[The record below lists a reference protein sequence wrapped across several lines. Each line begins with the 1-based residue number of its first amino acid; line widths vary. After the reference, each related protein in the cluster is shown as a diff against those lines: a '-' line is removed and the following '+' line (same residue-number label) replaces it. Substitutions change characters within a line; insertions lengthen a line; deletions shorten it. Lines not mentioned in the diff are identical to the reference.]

1 MEYKLLAADMDGTAL
16 DDNKNLG
23 ERTVNAMERA
33 IASGKTVL
41 FSTGRSISL
50 VKPYIDMVHGMRY
63 AVTASGASV
72 LDLETGEKLLYKT
85 IDPETVKYIIAQASG
100 RYVMPVMFID
110 SKSYS
115 SRWCVDSCADFGFS
129 AYEPIYREC
138 MNIVDDVFAMYME
151 NPEPVEKFN
160 LFFANDY
167 EAAEVLE
174 KLRELPVTFTC
185 VTDTSLEIN
194 ASGVSK
200 AEGLKTL
207 CARLGIEPNECIAV
221 GDSENDEPMLKLAG
235 LSAATANGTDKVKAM
250 ADIIATDCNNDPVA
264 QIIDEYLL
272 A

>member
-23 ERTVNAMERA
+23 ERTVNSMERA
-33 IASGKTVL
+33 IANGKTVL

-72 LDLETGEKLLYKT
+72 LDLKTGEKLLHRT

-110 SKSYS
+110 SKSYGT
-115 SRWCVDSCADFGFS
+115 RWCVDNCADFGFS
-129 AYEPIYREC
+129 AYEPIYRQC
-138 MNIVDDVFAMYME
+138 MNIVDDVFAMYVE

-160 LFFANDY
+160 LFFANDN

-185 VTDTSLEIN
+185 VTDSSIEIN

-200 AEGLKTL
+200 AEGLKVL
-207 CARLGIEPNECIAV
+207 CARLGIEPGECIAV
-221 GDSENDEPMLKLAG
+221 GDSENDEQMLKLCG
-235 LSAATANGTDKVKAM
+235 LSAATANATERVKTI
-250 ADIIATDCNNDPVA
+250 ADILAPDCNNDAVA

>member
-1 MEYKLLAADMDGTAL
+1 MEYKLLATDMDGTAL

-23 ERTVNAMERA
+23 ERTVMAMERA
-33 IASGKTVL
+33 IANGKTVL

-72 LDLETGEKLLYKT
+72 LDLETGEKLLHKT

-100 RYVMPVMFID
+100 RYVMPVMFIND
-110 SKSYS
+110 KSYG
-115 SRWCVDSCADFGFS
+115 SRWCVDHCADFGLDT
-129 AYEPIYREC
+129 YGPIYRRH

-151 NPEPVEKFN
+151 SPEPVEKFN

-174 KLRELPVTFTC
+174 KLRELPLTFTC
-185 VTDTSLEIN
+185 VTGSSLEIN

-207 CARLGIEPNECIAV
+207 CARLAIEPAECIAV
-221 GDSENDEPMLKLAG
+221 GDSENDEPMLKLCG
-235 LSAATANGTDKVKAM
+235 LSAATANATDKVKAM
-250 ADIIATDCNNDPVA
+250 ADVLAPDCNNDPVA

>member
-1 MEYKLLAADMDGTAL
+1 MEYKLLATDMDGTAL

-23 ERTVNAMERA
+23 ERTVMAMERA
-33 IASGKTVL
+33 ITNGKTVL

-72 LDLETGEKLLYKT
+72 LDLETGGKLLHKT

-100 RYVMPVMFID
+100 RYVMPVIFMD
-110 SKSYS
+110 DKSYS
-115 SRWCVDSCADFGFS
+115 SRWCVDNCADFGFS
-129 AYEPIYREC
+129 AYEPIYRKC

-151 NPEPVEKFN
+151 HPEPVEKLN

-185 VTDTSLEIN
+185 VTGSSLEIN

-200 AEGLKTL
+200 AEGLKVL
-207 CARLGIEPNECIAV
+207 CARLNIEPSECIAV
-221 GDSENDEPMLKLAG
+221 GDSENDEQMLAFCG
-235 LSAATANGTDKVKAM
+235 LSAATANATERVKTM
-250 ADIIATDCNNDPVA
+250 ADIITTDCNNDPVA